1 MGGYYYYSIGI
12 GYINLSVDKCLD
24 EINFFFLFTVRH
36 STAPLFRLLTVD
48 RKDSR
53 MTLNQAFIQQKFP
66 ARLD

>member
-24 EINFFFLFTVRH
+24 EINFFSLLTVRH

-53 MTLNQAFIQQKFP
+53 MTLNDNESEVKY
-66 ARLD
+66 